1 MVPPDLKRELRPAM
15 TEEEEDCYDLTGFID
30 PVEQDVFIFKL
41 EDCALKALISVRAC
55 VLYMYCRSGS
65 KVEMS

>member
-1 MVPPDLKRELRPAM
+1 M
-15 TEEEEDCYDLTGFID
+15 TEEEEDCYDMTAFID

-55 VLYMYCRSGS
+55 VYYTCTFKCTVYVDRR
-65 KVEMS
+65 